1 MRGGTI
7 INIITAV
14 IFFGL
19 LAFSI
24 LWIIKQ
30 FGQAGQ
36 QYSEVLIDTSHKAS
50 AMKCQMNMRSIYQTL
65 QVYAME
71 NEKFPSSQQELVSYC
86 GDSRLFRCSEPNTPT
101 YVYIPGQRNDMPPT
115 NVLVYEPEPVHEG
128 KSVVLFLNGQI
139 AVLAPDELR
148 QAIAVT
154 AGALRRG
161 R

>member
-50 AMKCQMNMRSIYQTL
+50 ALKCQMNMRSIYQTL

-86 GDSRLFRCSEPNTPT
+86 GDSRLFRCNEPNAPM

-128 KSVVLFLNGQI
+128 KSVVLFLNGQM
-139 AVLAPDELR
+139 AMLTPDELR